1 MTQGTS
7 VIGLMGLTEDLV
19 WSEPSLMASASML
32 KIFEG
37 DYPEEDKA
45 RALFNYAALLVS
57 MSVTE
62 TAEHILGKEAME
74 ALEKEA
80 EELSKLG
87 EGIK

>member
-19 WSEPSLMASASML
+19 WSEQSLMAGASLL

-45 RALFNYAALLVS
+45 RALFNYAALLVT
-57 MSVTE
+57 MSVTQ
-62 TAEHILGKEAME
+62 TAEHILGKDAME
-74 ALEKEA
+74 ALEAEA
-80 EELSKLG
+80 EELTKLG